1 MDHRL
6 SVLCCTGALE
16 EVKECLARLENSG
29 ATIDAILSSHTSDRG
44 CTPIHLAA
52 ENGNASVLEYLLSK
66 GGKCDLKSNDGQTA
80 LHFAAKGH
88 HLECVKVLI
97 RNMAD
102 PLIRDAEGKT
112 ARDVSDQP
120 AIQCCLINEGNRILF
135 V

>member
-1 MDHRL
+1 MS
-6 SVLCCTGALE
+6 SVTSVCCTGNLDD
-16 EVKECLARLENSG
+16 VKEHLDWLESSG
-29 ATIDAILSSHTSDRG
+29 TTIDAILSSHTSDRG

-80 LHFAAKGH
+80 LHFAAKGCH
-88 HLECVKVLI
+88 EECVKVLI

-102 PLIRDAEGKT
+102 PLVRDAEGKT

-120 AIQCCLINEGNRILF
+120 AIQCCLINEGKQLYF
-135 V
+135 Y